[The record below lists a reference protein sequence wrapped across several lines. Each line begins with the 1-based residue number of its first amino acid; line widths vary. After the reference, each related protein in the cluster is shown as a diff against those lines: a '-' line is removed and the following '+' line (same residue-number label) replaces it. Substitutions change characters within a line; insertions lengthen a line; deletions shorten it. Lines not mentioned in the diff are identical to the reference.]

1 MQGTPTQRP
10 AKPLVGVVHL
20 PALPSAPRHELSMD
34 AIELRALADARALAE
49 AGFDAIF
56 IENFGDAPFH
66 AAGVELVTV
75 AAMARLVACVRRE
88 LPTLAVGVNVL
99 RNDAAAGIAI
109 AVASGATF
117 IRINVHVGATAT
129 DQGILDGRAATTL
142 RLRRALGASIAIWAD
157 VHVKHG
163 RSLAHDN
170 IADEARDAV
179 QRGLA
184 DVLIVTGPGTGWATA
199 VDDLRSVRALDLGVP
214 VYVGSGVNEQSLALY
229 LAEADGIIV
238 GSALKVDGR
247 AGEAVDAERAKRFAA
262 LAREIT
268 S

>member
-1 MQGTPTQRP
+1 MQFSPAQRSV
-10 AKPLVGVVHL
+10 KPLVGVVHL
-20 PALPSAPRHELSMD
+20 PALPGAPRHELAMD
-34 AIELRALADARALAE
+34 AIESRTLTDARSLAD
-49 AGFDAIF
+49 AGFDAII

-66 AAGVELVTV
+66 AAGVEPVTV

-88 LPTLAVGVNVL
+88 IPTLAIGVNVL
-99 RNDAAAGIAI
+99 RNDAAAAI
-109 AVASGATF
+109 AVAAASGATF
-117 IRINVHVGATAT
+117 VRINVHVGTTAT

-142 RLRRALGASIAIWAD
+142 RLRRALGAAIAIWAD
-157 VHVKHG
+157 VQVKHG
-163 RSLAHDN
+163 RSLAHAA

-184 DVLIVTGPGTGWATA
+184 DVLIVTGQGTGWATA
-199 VDDLRSVRALDLGVP
+199 VDDLRTVRALDLGVP

-229 LAEADGIIV
+229 LGEADGIIA
-238 GSALKVDGR
+238 GSALKVGGR

-262 LAREIT
+262 HAREIT